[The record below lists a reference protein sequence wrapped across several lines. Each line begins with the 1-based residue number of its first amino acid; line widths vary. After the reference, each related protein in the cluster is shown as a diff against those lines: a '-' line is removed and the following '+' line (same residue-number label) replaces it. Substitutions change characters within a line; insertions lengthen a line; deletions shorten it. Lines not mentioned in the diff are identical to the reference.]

1 MVQHSLGQ
9 EPARGEAPASVHNR
23 DPPAGA
29 GQVEGVLHGGV
40 AAADHGAGPVSE
52 QVAVAGRAAGH
63 AVAAVLVLALGPQPP
78 AVRPRGDYDRGRP
91 DQAGL
96 VRHDL
101 EGGRCGVQADDGVV
115 PDLGEEA
122 ASLALHHLDHF
133 AAVLARHAWVVLH
146 VDTLGHQLAAQA
158 GRYDEGAQ
166 VRPCGV
172 YRGSHA
178 RRSTSDDDNLLHRP
192 LRPVTVQ
199 AARVV
204 GQPPLLLLQVLHSSL
219 LFTALQLVPQILEG
233 SCRQIWLPAFG
244 ILLLL
249 LGALL
254 LFRLLVALGLLRL
267 WSIAVLLF
275 QKPHHGREVLLVLF
289 HDLIEALGSGLSRV
303 VLLVELLEG
312 LPRHLD
318 VVPLRLLDQ
327 PPRPLPQ

>member
-133 AAVLARHAWVVLH
+133 AAVLARHARIVLH
-146 VDTLGHQLAAQA
+146 VHALGHQLPPE
-158 GRYDEGAQ
+158 GRRYDERAQ
-166 VRPCGV
+166 VRPRRV
-172 YRGSHA
+172 YRGGHA
-178 RRSTSDDDNLLHRP
+178 RGATSDDDDLFHRP
-192 LRPVTVQ
+192 LRPVAVQ

-204 GQPPLLLLQVLHSSL
+204 GQPPLLLLQAL
-219 LFTALQLVPQILEG
+219 LSGLL
-233 SCRQIWLPAFG
+233 LPA
-244 ILLLL
+244 L
-249 LGALL
+249 
-254 LFRLLVALGLLRL
+254 
-267 WSIAVLLF
+267 
-275 QKPHHGREVLLVLF
+275 
-289 HDLIEALGSGLSRV
+289 
-303 VLLVELLEG
+303 
-312 LPRHLD
+312 
-318 VVPLRLLDQ
+318 
-327 PPRPLPQ
+327 